1 MNTYT
6 AIIKRIQHDKALLLY
21 IIVTT
26 LLRGIIL
33 IGLAVCML
41 FPLLVLA
48 TYNGDGHL
56 VKWMIEN
63 FIIFGISGLAV
74 PPAAMIYAL
83 IYHPGWEKI

>member
-1 MNTYT
+1 
-6 AIIKRIQHDKALLLY
+6 
-21 IIVTT
+21 
-26 LLRGIIL
+26 
-33 IGLAVCML
+33 ML

-63 FIIFGISGLAV
+63 FMIFGISGLAV